1 MTEKAAVSIYEKL
14 ANARHDFHQLELK
27 KSGHNKFQDYKYFEL
42 ADFIKPGL
50 KCLRDNKLI
59 ALVSFTDEVA
69 TMKVHDFE
77 NSDPLVFT
85 SPMSHA
91 TMKGCQ
97 PVQNVGGCETFQR
110 RYLWTMCL
118 DIIEQDAIE
127 ARDQREK
134 MPEAKPAPKKAKPL
148 VKDDAPD
155 DIPASFTQMKALESL
170 AKIDKRRESWL
181 ETNKE
186 GMTHKRA
193 QNAIDNWTM
202 DE

>member
-1 MTEKAAVSIYEKL
+1 MTDKAAVSIYEKL

-42 ADFIKPGL
+42 ADFVKPGL
-50 KCLRDNKLI
+50 KALRDNKLI

-77 NSDPLVFT
+77 NSEPIVFT

-134 MPEAKPAPKKAKPL
+134 MPEAKPAPKKPL

-155 DIPASFTQMKALESL
+155 DILASFTQIKTLETL
-170 AKIDKRRESWL
+170 VKGNPRRTSWL
-181 ETNKE
+181 EEERKAL
-186 GMTHKRA
+186 THKRA